1 MRKQEA
7 ESLKGKYLIFFSELL
22 KNYPSLQI
30 KGTHNA
36 GKERK
41 KSLKLVEKGK
51 RN

>member
-30 KGTHNA
+30 KGTHRMQ
-36 GKERK
+36 ERK
-41 KSLKLVEKGK
+41 D
-51 RN
+51 RNL